1 MATGYD
7 GAEISQADIDGWSS
21 WLLPAEVLK
30 DSPSRS
36 DGVSEDLERT
46 YRRKTIIFMEEI
58 GELVKVDWQSQV
70 TAQLFFHYYFARHSF
85 KRHVRFNV
93 AVAALFLAAK
103 VEECPSMEARVLEKL
118 LVKAHKLWNRR
129 VGEKSDMLG

>member
-46 YRRKTIIFMEEI
+46 
-58 GELVKVDWQSQV
+58 
-70 TAQLFFHYYFARHSF
+70 
-85 KRHVRFNV
+85 
-93 AVAALFLAAK
+93 
-103 VEECPSMEARVLEKL
+103 
-118 LVKAHKLWNRR
+118 
-129 VGEKSDMLG
+129 

>member
-1 MATGYD
+1 MRTDSEKNIRRISPRDPTSARARMATGYD

-46 YRRKTIIFMEEI
+46 
-58 GELVKVDWQSQV
+58 
-70 TAQLFFHYYFARHSF
+70 
-85 KRHVRFNV
+85 
-93 AVAALFLAAK
+93 
-103 VEECPSMEARVLEKL
+103 
-118 LVKAHKLWNRR
+118 
-129 VGEKSDMLG
+129 